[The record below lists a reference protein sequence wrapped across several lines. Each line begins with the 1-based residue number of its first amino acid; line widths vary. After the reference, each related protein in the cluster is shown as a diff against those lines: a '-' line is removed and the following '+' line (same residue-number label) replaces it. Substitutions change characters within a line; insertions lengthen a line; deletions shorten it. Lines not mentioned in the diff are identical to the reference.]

1 MRRVSIRNKTF
12 GFDGAEHEHMLTAVI
27 VNAAPIQRAYY
38 SDSFDAD
45 KPQTPVCWSS
55 NTQYP
60 DTGVHEVGKMQATRC
75 MDCRHNIRGGAV
87 GGGRSCK
94 FSQNV
99 AIVFPADLEKVYQLR
114 VPANSIF
121 GRPRGTLMPLQ
132 EYARFLNKHDT
143 VCSEIYTKLYF
154 DDDSIVP
161 KLFFAPT
168 KPLKATEIDIVSAMV
183 SHPDTLKAIA
193 LDFSRGQE
201 SFSPFEK
208 TEGFKITG

>member
-1 MRRVSIRNKTF
+1 MNRVSIRNKTF
-12 GFDGAEHEHMLTAVI
+12 GFDGAEHEH
-27 VNAAPIQRAYY
+27 P
-38 SDSFDAD
+38 DAD
-45 KPQTPVCWSS
+45 VP
-55 NTQYP
+55 
-60 DTGVHEVGKMQATRC
+60 EMQATRC

-94 FSQNV
+94 FSQNI

-121 GRPRGTLMPLQ
+121 GRAKGNLMPLQ

-168 KPLKATEIDIVSAMV
+168 KPLKVTGIDIVAGMI

-193 LDFSRGQE
+193 LDFNKGQE

>member
-1 MRRVSIRNKTF
+1 MNRVSIRNKTF
-12 GFDGAEHEHMLTAVI
+12 GFDGAGQEHTLTAVI
-27 VNAAPIQRAYY
+27 VNAASIQRAYY
-38 SDSFDAD
+38 SEAFDVD

-60 DTGVHEVGKMQATRC
+60 DADVPEMQATRC

-94 FSQNV
+94 FSQNI

-121 GRPRGTLMPLQ
+121 GRAKGNLMPLQ

-143 VCSEIYTKLYF
+143 VCSEIYTKVYF

-168 KPLKATEIDIVSAMV
+168 KPLKVTGIDIVAGMI

-193 LDFSRGQE
+193 LDFSKGQE

>member
-1 MRRVSIRNKTF
+1 MNRVSIRNKTF
-12 GFDGAEHEHMLTAVI
+12 GFDGAEQEHTLTAVI
-27 VNAAPIQRAYY
+27 VNAASIQRAYY
-38 SDSFDAD
+38 SEAFDVD

-60 DTGVHEVGKMQATRC
+60 DADVPEMQATRC

-94 FSQNV
+94 FSQNI

-121 GRPRGTLMPLQ
+121 GRAKGNLMPLQ

-143 VCSEIYTKLYF
+143 VCSEIYTKVYF

>member
-1 MRRVSIRNKTF
+1 MNRVSIRNKTF
-12 GFDGAEHEHMLTAVI
+12 GFDGAEQEHTLTAVI
-27 VNAAPIQRAYY
+27 VNAASIQRAYY
-38 SDSFDAD
+38 SEAFDVD

-60 DTGVHEVGKMQATRC
+60 DADVPEMQATRC

-94 FSQNV
+94 FSQNI

-121 GRPRGTLMPLQ
+121 GRAKGNLMPLQ

-143 VCSEIYTKLYF
+143 VCSEIYTKVYF

-168 KPLKATEIDIVSAMV
+168 KPLKVTGIDIVAGMI

-193 LDFSRGQE
+193 LDFNKGQE